1 MAEIIAELEALRPEG
16 GGKAERTAAEALALD
31 LVADCAGLDRTDLQR
46 IESTLRGLGLPQEF
60 TRNWRSAVR
69 EATRPPASATSG
81 EIFSDGR
88 PASWPYLVDERRLWL
103 LSEHTTADGSS
114 RIERTLVA
122 DFSATITEEAIA
134 ESGAK
139 HWTLSGET
147 AIGLPFTF
155 EIPALEY
162 SDERVLR
169 AKLTQAAGPRSPVR
183 AKMAAHLPAAIQL
196 CSHIEPRRLH
206 RFERTGWDDAGHFL
220 IPGREPAGVRIIL
233 QPTLPY
239 KMTPEADL
247 AQGLAA
253 LTDLIEAMG
262 PERTMIILGAMVIGP
277 LARLAGWDNE
287 RSALFIAGRTGTL
300 KTSTLQGFMSIW
312 GPDFFATI
320 A

>member
-69 EATRPPASATSG
+69 EAARAPASATSG

-122 DFSATITEEAIA
+122 DFSATITEEAVA

-162 SDERVLR
+162 SDERGAARQTDPGRR
-169 AKLTQAAGPRSPVR
+169 ARSPVR
-183 AKMAAHLPAAIQL
+183 AKWPRTCRRRSNCVATSSRAACTASSA
-196 CSHIEPRRLH
+196 
-206 RFERTGWDDAGHFL
+206 
-220 IPGREPAGVRIIL
+220 PAG
-233 QPTLPY
+233 
-239 KMTPEADL
+239 MML
-247 AQGLAA
+247 A
-253 LTDLIEAMG
+253 
-262 PERTMIILGAMVIGP
+262 
-277 LARLAGWDNE
+277 
-287 RSALFIAGRTGTL
+287 
-300 KTSTLQGFMSIW
+300 TS
-312 GPDFFATI
+312 
-320 A
+320 